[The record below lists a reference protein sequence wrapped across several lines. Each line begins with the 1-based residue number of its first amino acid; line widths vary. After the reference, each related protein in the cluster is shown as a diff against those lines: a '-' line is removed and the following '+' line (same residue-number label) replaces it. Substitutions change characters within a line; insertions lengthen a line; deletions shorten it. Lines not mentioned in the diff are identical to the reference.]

1 MALSGGGS
9 RSGGG
14 KGGGGRQIRGWKLSS
29 KRWNAAAAEAE
40 VEVAAAAGDK
50 QQGVECSGGS
60 AKRRRCS
67 R

>member
-40 VEVAAAAGDK
+40 VEVAAAAVDK